1 MKNPLNPKFVRFDDS
16 LQGLQT
22 LTSRKFST
30 RKSKEYK
37 KIKNKEDDD
46 VVTNNV
52 VNYMSVMSGHQNF
65 KSSRKKYRK

>member
-37 KIKNKEDDD
+37 KVNKEDDD

-52 VNYMSVMSGHQNF
+52 VDYMSVMRGHQNF